1 MRCLFGSS
9 TQGEEDSSATS
20 ATHVPDVTLCN
31 TRGANS
37 VHKHAHKAHI
47 SHIITRIFC
56 SMFEFRVARRWT
68 RDGKIRP
75 HSYVVKI
82 AAFAPALLDHE
93 LSSSCL
99 FLLSP

>member
-1 MRCLFGSS
+1 
-9 TQGEEDSSATS
+9 
-20 ATHVPDVTLCN
+20 
-31 TRGANS
+31 
-37 VHKHAHKAHI
+37 
-47 SHIITRIFC
+47 
-56 SMFEFRVARRWT
+56 MFEFRVARQWT

>member
-1 MRCLFGSS
+1 
-9 TQGEEDSSATS
+9 
-20 ATHVPDVTLCN
+20 
-31 TRGANS
+31 
-37 VHKHAHKAHI
+37 
-47 SHIITRIFC
+47 
-56 SMFEFRVARRWT
+56 MFEFRVARRWT
-68 RDGKIRP
+68 RDADGKIRP